1 MGGTERTLMGRK
13 WIDTVGP
20 QDAEDRVE
28 GYWTQ
33 MSADVQNDGFW
44 YDQIREYRKD
54 PDRRLAAALNELP
67 LPAAFRES
75 AIAIRSLIRAKRKAK
90 EPYTS
95 HLAFLYWLA
104 AVESLMLPYATR
116 LQQPGFNVME
126 SIPGDRIKG
135 LQFEYRTL
143 GYKRLELLGVTDH
156 KWLVEAWGEPE
167 AHATLNEQQQNL
179 WCEFEDRLIEK
190 ERKHR
195 VKFDR
200 EIRALL
206 RPEPPAKPAKP
217 KGLLARLFSWL

>member
-1 MGGTERTLMGRK
+1 MGRK

-20 QDAEDRVE
+20 EDANDRVD
-28 GYWTQ
+28 GYWTR
-33 MSADVQNDGFW
+33 MSSDLQHGQFW
-44 YDQIREYRKD
+44 YDQIKQYRKD

-90 EPYTS
+90 EPYAS

-104 AVESLMLPYATR
+104 AIESLMLPYSPR
-116 LQQPGFNVME
+116 LQQPGFNIME

-156 KWLVEAWGEPE
+156 KWIVEAWGEPE
-167 AHATLNEQQQNL
+167 AHSSLNELQQSL
-179 WCEFEDRLIEK
+179 WQEYEDRLIEK
-190 ERKHR
+190 DGKRRSE
-195 VKFDR
+195 FEAD
-200 EIRALL
+200 IRSLL
-206 RPEPPAKPAKP
+206 RPDAPQDSGRP
-217 KGLLARLFSWL
+217 KGLLARLIGRIFQ